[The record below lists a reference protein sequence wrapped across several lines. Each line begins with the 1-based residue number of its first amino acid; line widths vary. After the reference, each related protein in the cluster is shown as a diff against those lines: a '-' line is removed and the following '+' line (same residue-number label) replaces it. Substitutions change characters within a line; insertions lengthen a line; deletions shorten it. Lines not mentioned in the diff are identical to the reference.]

1 MYSTGIVR
9 RYLPL
14 MRTVKKTFRKD
25 EIAERQVVASIRMSI
40 AELVNSQLPEQEIV
54 REMDLTEK
62 MLKLNIAQVRFNEN
76 IDSYSVRLTR
86 TWSLRT
92 DRLSTSRPRGI
103 WPPKRRSRSRISLV
117 NINSL
122 SY

>member
-14 MRTVKKTFRKD
+14 MRTVKQTFRKD

-62 MLKLNIAQVRFNEN
+62 MLKLNIAQVRYNEN
-76 IDSYSVRLTR
+76 IDSYSVRLTEDMVPSDGSVVEIK
-86 TWSLRT
+86 TPGDLAAEEKVAFDDFVSQHKQ
-92 DRLSTSRPRGI
+92 S
-103 WPPKRRSRSRISLV
+103 
-117 NINSL
+117 
-122 SY
+122 